1 MQPAGTYLGEDFY
14 HAGGVPAVMFEL
26 LGAGKF
32 DGDALTVTGRSQA
45 ENLEGRMASDR
56 DVIAVFDRP
65 FPDRTGH
72 LVRLRV

>member
-45 ENLEGRMASDR
+45 ENLGRQDGIGPGR
-56 DVIAVFDRP
+56 HR
-65 FPDRTGH
+65 G
-72 LVRLRV
+72 VR